1 MSTDEF
7 IKNRLEKPS
16 LPSLP
21 EQFIE
26 LAETENSLE
35 NSLIVLEVPLEDYT
49 LTDIARIVESN
60 SAQIIALSVL
70 PVAEGTNLLISLKLN
85 VTDPS
90 SVLRSFERFNYK
102 VVYYFM
108 REGKITDIQRERLD
122 ELIYYLDM

>member
-7 IKNRLEKPS
+7 IKSRLEKPS

-21 EQFIE
+21 EQFAE

-35 NSLIVLEVPLEDYT
+35 NSLIILEVPHKDYT
-49 LTDIARIVESN
+49 LADIARIVESN

-108 REGKITDIQRERLD
+108 REGKITDLQRERLD

>member
-7 IKNRLEKPS
+7 IKSRLEKPS

-21 EQFIE
+21 EQFAE